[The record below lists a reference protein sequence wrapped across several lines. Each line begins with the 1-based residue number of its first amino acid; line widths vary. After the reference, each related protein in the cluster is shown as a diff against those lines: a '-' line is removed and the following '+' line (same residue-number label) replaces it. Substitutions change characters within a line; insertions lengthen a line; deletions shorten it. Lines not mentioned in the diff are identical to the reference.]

1 MTGSTS
7 YSITQITADV
17 TSIVTAAITWIQ
29 SFVNA
34 ITSNP
39 LILMF
44 VIIAFVGLGVGLIKR
59 LIRL

>member
-1 MTGSTS
+1 MEAVTIATILTNVGE
-7 YSITQITADV
+7 IV
-17 TSIVTAAITWIQ
+17 TSGISWVGDFAG
-29 SFVNA
+29 A

-44 VIIAFVGLGVGLIKR
+44 VITSFVGLGVGLIKR